1 MEKQEKAYKGVIEY
15 FKNRIIAGELRPG
28 EKLPPERE
36 IAQMLEVSRNSVRE
50 ALRIMDMTGVISS
63 QQGSGNY
70 ITCEFQKSIAETMG
84 MMFAM
89 SQINYRQI
97 RYALE
102 QQAFDLAVEHASE
115 SQMDAL
121 EELVKRLD
129 RSMDEQENARIDKQ
143 IHFTLALASGNVLL
157 LNILEACS
165 GVIDTFIRNMRA
177 EILRTKEAKEAL
189 NLCHRQI
196 AEALRNKDNAAGKD
210 ALDRHFR
217 MIDEILEKHE
227 KTHFM

>member
-1 MEKQEKAYKGVIEY
+1 MEQKVILFDLDGTLTDSGEG
-15 FKNRIIAGELRPG
+15 IINCVVFALEHFGLPIPPTAELRSVVGPPLHDSLARYGVPKQKLDEGVTVFRSRYNPIGIYENVPYPG
-28 EKLPPERE
+28 IRE
-36 IAQMLEVSRNSVRE
+36 
-50 ALRIMDMTGVISS
+50 
-63 QQGSGNY
+63 
-70 ITCEFQKSIAETMG
+70 
-84 MMFAM
+84 
-89 SQINYRQI
+89 
-97 RYALE
+97 
-102 QQAFDLAVEHASE
+102 
-115 SQMDAL
+115 AL

-177 EILRTKEAKEAL
+177 EILRTKEAKAAL

-227 KTHFM
+227 KTHSM

>member
-1 MEKQEKAYKGVIEY
+1 
-15 FKNRIIAGELRPG
+15 
-28 EKLPPERE
+28 
-36 IAQMLEVSRNSVRE
+36 MLEVSRNSVRE

-89 SQINYRQI
+89 SQVNYQQISQI

-102 QQAFDLAVEHASE
+102 QQAFALAVEQASE
-115 SQMDAL
+115 SQMETL

-143 IHFTLALASGNVLL
+143 IHFTLAQASGNVLL

-165 GVIDTFIRNMRA
+165 GVIDSLSPEYARGNSADKRGERSTESLSPADCGSAA
-177 EILRTKEAKEAL
+177 EQR
-189 NLCHRQI
+189 
-196 AEALRNKDNAAGKD
+196 
-210 ALDRHFR
+210 
-217 MIDEILEKHE
+217 
-227 KTHFM
+227 